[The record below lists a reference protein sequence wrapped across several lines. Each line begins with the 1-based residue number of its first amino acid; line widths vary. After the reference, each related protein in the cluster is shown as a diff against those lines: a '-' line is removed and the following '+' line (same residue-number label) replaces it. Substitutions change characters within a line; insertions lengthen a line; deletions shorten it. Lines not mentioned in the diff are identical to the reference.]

1 MATVTCAPKTMLN
14 SNAKPRRRQN
24 HCCDQCRRGKR
35 ACDATGRDSNEVC
48 SNCIRT
54 GKVCTFEK
62 VLRTVKEKSHRP
74 GEKSASAP
82 SVSQADTRK
91 SVSAAPDASLSDT
104 FQNSVHTLSYRSIS
118 PPSLDAV
125 DFSGFD
131 APPQERANSQDST
144 AFPDFNELCP
154 SLTSEDFELITQDD
168 MNGSSAILGWDSSHT
183 YHQRDVGSD
192 NQTTPSSIFSFGED
206 LYSNSSSTNSRK
218 RKTPPQGQR
227 SPKLKSRNY
236 TNPFSDVTIATLAER
251 TNKAII
257 SESLTRIYQDTM
269 ENAMSCWITER
280 TCPYIYEGLELS
292 KTRTLE
298 YLTGESFLKSGNRMI
313 ARICQLDRPTSTL
326 RERPLTPHEN
336 NLSSRALKAT
346 IMAFASQW
354 AQSASAVKQ
363 STGHTPRF
371 EALHDIIDGR
381 PNSSLD
387 GRDSSNFDRSLQES
401 LWYDA
406 RKALHEA
413 AEIDS
418 FRVMFAQLIF
428 SFIQKPL
435 PRHQYAMI
443 MKHKAKRGL
452 KREPS
457 VISNADIMSIN
468 SQDSGIKSSEIRP
481 DHAVSDISRESQE
494 LQDLLDLQGR
504 PVHIEAALLRLSTK
518 RVHLEG
524 SSRNLRQDLTDKMAI
539 TDRKSFNMLFW
550 VTMMCDTIMAVFYNR
565 PPVVS
570 DEDSLILQVDPSTDP
585 QSSITLGDPSTDNDI
600 ESSPWGTLLM
610 KKAECTVHT
619 TRSAWPFS
627 EEHALALLA
636 DAAQVKVLLYRKI
649 KRLSNCIFRRNST
662 KTIEAAIVDALN
674 VYEYWNK
681 AYGNFIIDCVRHH
694 DELHPRVQSWYSVLI
709 GHWHLG
715 VLWLADCLDD
725 VDQHERGDHLYG
737 ALRKSC
743 RLTFE
748 MRRTSAF
755 QMADVCRVARPR
767 NGSSFHQISDF
778 HTTVSQGALLTEP
791 WTEILIRCF
800 ARSADWFMVWLSELQ
815 SNSLPLASFG
825 FDTLYENCAQC
836 IGGLFDIG
844 RKSDMSY
851 LAALSL
857 SHRLQNAFPNAP
869 RVDDLLST

>member
-1 MATVTCAPKTMLN
+1 MATVTCAPKTLLN

-62 VLRTVKEKSHRP
+62 VLRTVKEKSHRT
-74 GEKSASAP
+74 GEKTV
-82 SVSQADTRK
+82 SVP
-91 SVSAAPDASLSDT
+91 SAAEARSGKSLSEGPDASLSDT
-104 FQNSVHTLSYRSIS
+104 FQNSVYSLSYRSIS
-118 PPSLDAV
+118 PTSIDAV

-131 APPQERANSQDST
+131 APQERANSQDT
-144 AFPDFNELCP
+144 LAIPDLNELCP
-154 SLTSEDFELITQDD
+154 SLTSEDYDLITRDD
-168 MNGSSAILGWDSSHT
+168 MNGSSAIWGWDSSHAD
-183 YHQRDVGSD
+183 HQRDSGSD
-192 NQTTPSSIFSFGED
+192 IQTTPGSIFSFGDD
-206 LYSNSSSTNSRK
+206 LYSNSSGTRSRK
-218 RKTPPQGQR
+218 RKTPPGGQR
-227 SPKLKSRNY
+227 SPRVKSRTD
-236 TNPFSDVTIATLAER
+236 TNPFSDVTIASLVER

-269 ENAMSCWITER
+269 ENALSCWLTER
-280 TCPYIYEGLELS
+280 TCPYIHEGLELTKS
-292 KTRTLE
+292 RTTE
-298 YLTGESFLKSGNRMI
+298 YLTGGSFLQSGNRMI
-313 ARICQLDRPTSTL
+313 ARICQLDRPTSTV
-326 RERPLTPHEN
+326 RDRPLTPHEN
-336 NLSSRALKAT
+336 NVASRALKAT

-354 AQSASAVKQ
+354 AQSANAVKE
-363 STGHTPRF
+363 STGHSPRF

-381 PNSSLD
+381 ASNSPD
-387 GRDSSNFDRSLQES
+387 GREPSNFDRSLQES

-406 RKALHEA
+406 QRALHEA

-418 FRVMFAQLIF
+418 FRVIFAQLLF

-435 PRHQYAMI
+435 PRHQYAKI

-452 KREPS
+452 KREVS
-457 VISNADIMSIN
+457 LQSNADTMSTK
-468 SQDSGIKSSEIRP
+468 SQDSGIKPSKIQL
-481 DHAVSDISRESQE
+481 DHAVSDLSSESQE
-494 LQDLLDLQGR
+494 LQDLLNLQGR

-518 RVHLEG
+518 RVQLEE
-524 SSRNLRQDLTDKMAI
+524 SSRNLRQDFTDSMAV

-550 VTMMCDTIMAVFYNR
+550 VTMMCDTLLAVFYNR

-570 DEDSLILQVDPSTDP
+570 DEDSLILQVDTSTDQQP
-585 QSSITLGDPSTDNDI
+585 SISFSDPSTDNDI
-600 ESSPWGTLLM
+600 ESSPWGSLLM
-610 KKAECTVHT
+610 KKADFTVHAT
-619 TRSAWPFS
+619 STAWPFS

-662 KTIEAAIVDALN
+662 KSIEAAIVDALN

-681 AYGNFIIDCVRHH
+681 AYGNFILNCLKHH

-755 QMADVCRVARPR
+755 QIADVCRVARPR

-800 ARSADWFMVWLSELQ
+800 ARSADLFMVWLAELQ
-815 SNSLPLASFG
+815 SDTFPSPSFD

-857 SHRLQNAFPNAP
+857 SHRLQNAFPNASK
-869 RVDDLLST
+869 VDDLLSI

>member
-1 MATVTCAPKTMLN
+1 MATVTCTPKTLLN

-62 VLRTVKEKSHRP
+62 VLRTVKEKSHRT
-74 GEKSASAP
+74 GEKTESAP
-82 SVSQADTRK
+82 SVSHPRTEK
-91 SVSAAPDASLSDT
+91 SVSEAPDASLSDNL
-104 FQNSVHTLSYRSIS
+104 QNSVYSLSYRSIS
-118 PPSLDAV
+118 PTSLDAV
-125 DFSGFD
+125 DFSGLD
-131 APPQERANSQDST
+131 APQERANSQDT
-144 AFPDFNELCP
+144 LAFPDLNELCP
-154 SLTSEDFELITQDD
+154 SLTSEDYELITRDD
-168 MNGSSAILGWDSSHT
+168 MNGSSALLGWDSSHP
-183 YHQRDVGSD
+183 YHQRDAVSD
-192 NQTTPSSIFSFGED
+192 IQTTPSSIFSFADD
-206 LYSNSSSTNSRK
+206 LYSNSSGARSRK
-218 RKTPPQGQR
+218 RKTPPEGQR
-227 SPKLKSRNY
+227 SPRVKSRNAR
-236 TNPFSDVTIATLAER
+236 NPFSDVPIAALVER

-269 ENAMSCWITER
+269 ENALSCWLTER
-280 TCPYIYEGLELS
+280 TCPYIHEGLELPE
-292 KTRTLE
+292 TRTTE
-298 YLTGESFLKSGNRMI
+298 YLTGGSFLKSGNRMI
-313 ARICQLDRPTSTL
+313 ARICQLDRPTSTV
-326 RERPLTPHEN
+326 RDRPLTPHEN
-336 NLSSRALKAT
+336 QVASRALKAT

-354 AQSASAVKQ
+354 AQSASAVKETTGQ
-363 STGHTPRF
+363 SPRF

-381 PNSSLD
+381 ADSPPD
-387 GRDSSNFDRSLQES
+387 GRGSSSFDRSLQES

-406 RKALHEA
+406 HRALHEA

-418 FRVMFAQLIF
+418 FRVIFAQLLF

-435 PRHQYAMI
+435 PRHQYAKI
-443 MKHKAKRGL
+443 IKHKAKRGL
-452 KREPS
+452 KRENS
-457 VISNADIMSIN
+457 LQSNADIMSTN
-468 SQDSGIKSSEIRP
+468 SQDTSIKPPKTQLDPAVFELSS
-481 DHAVSDISRESQE
+481 ESQE
-494 LQDLLDLQGR
+494 LQDLLSLQGR

-518 RVHLEG
+518 RVQLEE
-524 SSRNLRQDLTDKMAI
+524 SSRNLRQDFTDKMAI

-550 VTMMCDTIMAVFYNR
+550 VTMMCDTLLAVFYNR

-585 QSSITLGDPSTDNDI
+585 QPSVGFSDPSTDNDI

-610 KKAECTVHT
+610 KKAEFTVHAT
-619 TRSAWPFS
+619 SSTWPFS

-662 KTIEAAIVDALN
+662 KSIEAAIVDALN

-681 AYGNFIIDCVRHH
+681 AYGNFIINCLRHH

-755 QMADVCRVARPR
+755 QIADVCRVARPR

-800 ARSADWFMVWLSELQ
+800 ARSADLFMGWLSELQ
-815 SNSLPLASFG
+815 SNSLPLSSFD

-857 SHRLQNAFPNAP
+857 SHRLQSAFPNAG
-869 RVDDLLST
+869 RVDDILSL